1 MRLLCCLLVGAV
13 EALPLEIMVSSRMCS
28 FIRASM
34 VVSCA
39 LSFEIVGL
47 QRQSAKQQC
56 AVACSLFDLW
66 DDFECSADF
75 EIQGSRKF
83 NKTAFLDLFIDQS
96 NQNPNQSSTLYFKSL
111 QWRCHTLRCKW
122 IREFYSMSML
132 RKEMR
137 ASAKPS
143 ESSWAGHLRPPTT
156 VSRPPRICLLC
167 K

>member
-56 AVACSLFDLW
+56 AVALSLICETILN
-66 DDFECSADF
+66 AAQ
-75 EIQGSRKF
+75 IQGSRKF

-96 NQNPNQSSTLYFKSL
+96 NQNPTCNQSSTLYFKSL
-111 QWRCHTLRCKW
+111 
-122 IREFYSMSML
+122 
-132 RKEMR
+132 
-137 ASAKPS
+137 
-143 ESSWAGHLRPPTT
+143 
-156 VSRPPRICLLC
+156 
-167 K
+167 